1 MSKTIRE
8 NAKKSLSGMMISVFI
23 LHIMLMLYSLKKGE
37 FVMVFSMAI
46 PGSPL
51 QNYFIQFVLAC
62 ITGALFPILTPLV
75 NEDVPH
81 YRIRLFFNMFLSFV
95 IYYAWLT
102 FIFGAA
108 THVKFFYHLLIF
120 LVFIGTDFW
129 AIVGIQHF
137 LLKRKILAMN
147 AKLSDMEN
155 TFLRDDHVKLNNWT
169 DMRINK

>member
-23 LHIMLMLYSLKKGE
+23 LHIILMLYSLKKGE
-37 FVMVFSMAI
+37 LVMVFSMAI

-75 NEDVPH
+75 NEDAPH
-81 YRIRLFFNMFLSFV
+81 YRLRLLFNMVLSFV
-95 IYYAWLT
+95 IYYAWMT

-108 THVKFFYHLLIF
+108 THVNFVYHLLIF
-120 LVFIGTDFW
+120 LVFIFTDYW
-129 AIVGIQHF
+129 ALNGIQHL

-147 AKLSDMEN
+147 AKLHDMEN
-155 TFLRDDHVKLNNWT
+155 TFLRDDHVNLNNWT
-169 DMRINK
+169 EMRINK